1 MIRNYLLSAFRNFGR
16 NRLSTTLNIVGLSV
30 GIASCLFIYLY
41 VSDELSYDRSFS
53 KSNRIYRLQ
62 SFYRFDDVDDKFG
75 ITPFPAV
82 PAVLKDYPEV
92 EAGTRLLPNGQ
103 QFVKRDDEVFQ
114 VEEVNFADSNF
125 FQVFDFPF
133 VYGDPSQSL
142 KEPKSIVLS
151 IEESKR
157 IFGEG
162 DPVGRTL
169 TWEPDVYKVTG
180 VFDDHDVRTHMV
192 LGMVASMH
200 SLDTAF
206 INQFSANWG
215 NNNSFSYIV
224 LPNEGMAESFQP
236 KLDQIVKTYQLPQ
249 WQTGGFNGT
258 IEMHAEPLHEVHF
271 NNNLIYDS
279 PKKGNMNYVFIF
291 SIVAIL
297 TLSIA
302 CINFINLATAA
313 ASKRAKEVAMR
324 KVSGASR
331 SQLIIQF
338 IGEALLMSLF
348 SCLLAFAIVE
358 LLLPFFNHITDKG
371 ITDAILISP
380 KFLGVAL
387 MMIVFIGFVAGS
399 YPAFYISALPVTSI
413 FRDAQTAL
421 GKSGLMR
428 KVLVTVQFTLSI
440 AMIIATLSVL
450 SQLQFMR
457 TKDLGFKKDNM
468 IVLTLPQA
476 DTTQRV
482 ALSALKNDLMSTPGI
497 VSVARSAH
505 IPGRQT
511 SRFVLN
517 VNTSSGPQDKPFP
530 VLFTDENY
538 LTMSR
543 MQLKE
548 GRMFTPEDASRPFGV
563 VLVNEAV
570 VRSCG
575 WNNPLAEKITIPGDG
590 RFPPQQADV
599 IGVIKDFHFASLHF
613 PIEPLIIGQQNPG
626 GVAGNLMVETDGTN
640 HAQVLSGVET
650 AWKKSFP
657 NKELDYTFLDDHFK
671 KLYSSEEKMFS
682 ISVYFAALA
691 VLLCCLGLYGLS
703 SFTTR
708 QRTRE
713 IGIRKVMG
721 ASVQNI
727 LTLLNKDFMLLVL
740 ISILLAFP
748 LAWYGVNH
756 WLQNFAYHEDLQWS
770 YFFLAAVF
778 AVLITLTTVSLH
790 AMRTALKDPVK
801 ALRYE

>member
-1 MIRNYLLSAFRNFGR
+1 
-16 NRLSTTLNIVGLSV
+16 
-30 GIASCLFIYLY
+30 
-41 VSDELSYDRSFS
+41 
-53 KSNRIYRLQ
+53 
-62 SFYRFDDVDDKFG
+62 
-75 ITPFPAV
+75 
-82 PAVLKDYPEV
+82 
-92 EAGTRLLPNGQ
+92 
-103 QFVKRDDEVFQ
+103 
-114 VEEVNFADSNF
+114 
-125 FQVFDFPF
+125 
-133 VYGDPSQSL
+133 
-142 KEPKSIVLS
+142 
-151 IEESKR
+151 
-157 IFGEG
+157 
-162 DPVGRTL
+162 
-169 TWEPDVYKVTG
+169 
-180 VFDDHDVRTHMV
+180 
-192 LGMVASMH
+192 
-200 SLDTAF
+200 
-206 INQFSANWG
+206 
-215 NNNSFSYIV
+215 
-224 LPNEGMAESFQP
+224 
-236 KLDQIVKTYQLPQ
+236 
-249 WQTGGFNGT
+249 
-258 IEMHAEPLHEVHF
+258 
-271 NNNLIYDS
+271 
-279 PKKGNMNYVFIF
+279 
-291 SIVAIL
+291 L

-708 QRTRE
+708 QRTRMKSE
-713 IGIRKVMG
+713 SEK
-721 ASVQNI
+721 SWE
-727 LTLLNKDFMLLVL
+727 LLFR
-740 ISILLAFP
+740 IF
-748 LAWYGVNH
+748 
-756 WLQNFAYHEDLQWS
+756 
-770 YFFLAAVF
+770 
-778 AVLITLTTVSLH
+778 
-790 AMRTALKDPVK
+790 
-801 ALRYE
+801 